1 MRPHQIVSTQFCR
14 HWSHHIL
21 YSIIITLLLFL
32 DHTRRSQ
39 ATLIGRPWWRIPV
52 VRSHCLHFCGI
63 FLKEAMAWWL
73 LISFFEGVAWHHD
86 SVTTAMTE
94 RSGINQCWG
103 TWRTSRSTSLRG
115 LKLATAKKTC
125 RKSEKPSWYAFEH
138 IHVYMV
144 YMYICIHIRLHI
156 RLHIRICICTCICIC
171 ICICISIC
179 ICICI
184 CICAVS
190 EFKELYKEF
199 DTARPG
205 KLFASRQS
213 DSFPVTICLANGD
226 PKKSGKWIRWIRYG
240 ILLNLFC
247 MFLFQLDSEDSTE
260 MSSFCSRLL
269 AILHGK
275 GGWSWE
281 WARES
286 RERGHLGGKTIG
298 ELVMCSLGVFK
309 RTRFGVTDLP
319 HFQCTSYLFHVLS
332 KSCPAIVRTC
342 FSFKRPMGRMDL

>member
-1 MRPHQIVSTQFCR
+1 MIAYQ
-14 HWSHHIL
+14 
-21 YSIIITLLLFL
+21 LFW
-32 DHTRRSQ
+32 
-39 ATLIGRPWWRIPV
+39 GC
-52 VRSHCLHFCGI
+52 CL
-63 FLKEAMAWWL
+63 
-73 LISFFEGVAWHHD
+73 
-86 SVTTAMTE
+86 T
-94 RSGINQCWG
+94 G

-144 YMYICIHIRLHI
+144 LYILY
-156 RLHIRICICTCICIC
+156 
-171 ICICISIC
+171 
-179 ICICI
+179 I

-226 PKKSGKWIRWIRYG
+226 PKKSGKWIRWRRYG
-240 ILLNLFC
+240 MLLNLFC

-281 WARES
+281 WPRES

-332 KSCPAIVRTC
+332 KSCPAMVRTC